1 MPFLARILVERTQTR
16 KDIMTCHFK
25 IRALLRASLM
35 ACLSLTLVT
44 AAVQAAPF
52 KKGQKFPAFT
62 LKTTDGKVIS
72 PSTLKN
78 KAYWLTFFASG

>member
-1 MPFLARILVERTQTR
+1 
-16 KDIMTCHFK
+16 MTCHFK
-25 IRALLRASLM
+25 IRALMMPVLM
-35 ACLSLTLVT
+35 AWLSSILVT
-44 AAVQAAPF
+44 KAVQAAPF

-62 LKTTDGKVIS
+62 LKTTDGKVVS